1 MKKAIKK
8 KTKGTNVRL
17 APEAFTKIKNY
28 CLENGYKIGAFVAI
42 ASLEKISND

>member
-1 MKKAIKK
+1 MKKSKK

-17 APEAFTKIKNY
+17 APEPFTKIKNY

-42 ASLEKISND
+42 ASLEKIGND